1 MVPTTSRT
9 TTDTNTIRI
18 LIWYWT
24 TKTLTFYFELI
35 MEYTISPDRRTVSI
49 SFTPHQVA
57 ILMFLLG
64 GVHTKDDIAHAF
76 SGDTPDEFVDATYKF
91 NAEIKESLKWFC
103 DKHLVYKNNHED
115 PK

>member
-1 MVPTTSRT
+1 
-9 TTDTNTIRI
+9 
-18 LIWYWT
+18 
-24 TKTLTFYFELI
+24 

-64 GVHTKDDIAHAF
+64 GVHAKDDIAHAL

-91 NAEIKESLKWFC
+91 NTEIKE
-103 DKHLVYKNNHED
+103 
-115 PK
+115 